1 MSTQTE
7 YLGLHQWESTDNFL
21 REDFNEDNRKID
33 EAVGTVQEQAHQTAD
48 TLENLSYNVC
58 NLLLQSYYEEK
69 YTGYKKALI
78 FDGFRNSEG
87 INVLQNGKWTKNY
100 LVFGPLA
107 VASDKSISTSNRQ
120 TATDGILIT
129 GSVQTLGYIALNFDG
144 CGVMTELVFEV
155 EQEDSGSEYTHIV
168 EQVEIENGL
177 PTDRV
182 LANLGEVSAY
192 AGSYGWTKLTLHPNF
207 EIGNGQCMLRVSSVM
222 RSSYGSNSKAS
233 LLCTMAGSDSGTD
246 VFGPD
251 KQLIT
256 EVHANVGYTITKS
269 QTIAS
274 GSVEGYPCL
283 PEQQG
288 GAALAWVRHIGGSV
302 ELSLK
307 FGDGI
312 SAPMSPEGSAASE
325 DLQGAECVEQ
335 SFRLEDVGPGA
346 VSVSLQCTFLPE
358 EGMKLCDYGIMFL

>member
-7 YLGLHQWESTDNFL
+7 HLGLHQWESSDPFL
-21 REDFNEDNRKID
+21 REDFNEDNQKID
-33 EAVGTVQEQAHQTAD
+33 EAAAQTAEKAD
-48 TLENLSYNVC
+48 RALEGLSDASYNIC
-58 NLLLQSYYEEK
+58 NLMLQNYYEDK

-78 FDGFRNSEG
+78 FDGFRNAQGVNALE
-87 INVLQNGKWTKNY
+87 NGKLAGNY

-107 VASDKSISTSNRQ
+107 AVPGKSISTSNRK
-120 TATDGILIT
+120 TATDGIPIT
-129 GSVQTLGYIALNFDG
+129 SSVQPIGYIALNFDG
-144 CGVMTELVFEV
+144 CGVMTELVLEV

-182 LANLGEVSAY
+182 LAKLGEVSAY
-192 AGSYGWTKLTLHPNF
+192 AGSYGWTTLTLHPNF
-207 EIGNGQCMLRVSSVM
+207 EIGNGPCMLRISSVM
-222 RSSYGSNSKAS
+222 RSGHGSSSKAS
-233 LLCTMAGSDSGTD
+233 LLCKLANYDSGTD

-251 KQLIT
+251 KQLVT
-256 EVHANVGYTITKS
+256 KVQANVGYTITAS

-307 FGDGI
+307 IGDGT
-312 SAPMSPEGSAASE
+312 SAPMSPESSAPSE
-325 DLQGAECVEQ
+325 DLQGAECMEQ

-346 VSVSLQCTFLPE
+346 ITVSLRCIFPPE
-358 EGMKLCDYGIMFL
+358 EGMKLCDYGIMRL

>member
-7 YLGLHQWESTDNFL
+7 HIGLHQWESTDPFL

-33 EAVGTVQEQAHQTAD
+33 EEVRTVQKQAHQTAD
-48 TLENLSYNVC
+48 SLEKLSYNVC
-58 NLLLQSYYEEK
+58 NLLLQSHYEGK

-78 FDGFRNSEG
+78 FDAFRNSEG
-87 INVLQNGKWTKNY
+87 INALQNGKLVGNY
-100 LVFGPLA
+100 LVFGRLA
-107 VASDKSISTSNRQ
+107 KASDKSISTSNRQ
-120 TATDGILIT
+120 AATDGVLIA
-129 GSVQTLGYIALNFDG
+129 SSAQTIGYIALNFDG
-144 CGVMTELVFEV
+144 CGVMTELIFEV

-182 LANLGEVSAY
+182 LAKLGEVSAY
-192 AGSYGWTKLTLHPNF
+192 AGSYGWTTLTLHPNF
-207 EIGNGQCMLRVSSVM
+207 EIGNGPCMLRISSVM
-222 RSSYGSNSKAS
+222 RSGHGSSSKAS
-233 LLCTMAGSDSGTD
+233 LLCKLANYDSGTD

-251 KQLIT
+251 KQLVT
-256 EVHANVGYTITKS
+256 KVQANVGYTITAS

-307 FGDGI
+307 IGDGT
-312 SAPMSPEGSAASE
+312 SAPMSPESSAPSE
-325 DLQGAECVEQ
+325 DLQGAECMEQ

-346 VSVSLQCTFLPE
+346 ITVSLRCIFPPE
-358 EGMKLCDYGIMFL
+358 EGMKLCDYGIMRL